1 MRWVGHAAGQQSR
14 GEGGVGWVCVFFGS
28 VRAVTRGVRRG
39 HGLSAPARARPLA
52 PVHGRRCA
60 PPPPRMC
67 ASRGRERAAK
77 RGWARA
83 RPPPCKTEGGGGGP
97 PSGTRVGRAR
107 GPRGVEIPPH
117 PPAGSVFTSRCGI
130 EQSEADCGV
139 NRPPHKQ

>member
-1 MRWVGHAAGQQSR
+1 MRVRWVGHAAGQQSR

-83 RPPPCKTEGGGGGP
+83 RPPPCKTEGGGGGRP
-97 PSGTRVGRAR
+97 QAPVSVVRGAPAAWKSLPTRPQAPSSPLAVASNGAKRIA
-107 GPRGVEIPPH
+107 
-117 PPAGSVFTSRCGI
+117 A
-130 EQSEADCGV
+130 
-139 NRPPHKQ
+139 